1 MPDWSVDPQLIILMQ
16 DFEPKYEAQKIPELY
31 NLYFDYQAIKRIIK
45 DAKTDIKG
53 KESYTNKFS
62 W

>member
-1 MPDWSVDPQLIILMQ
+1 MQ

-31 NLYFDYQAIKRIIK
+31 NLYFDYQAMKRIIK

-53 KESYTNKFS
+53 KENYTNKFS